1 MAQKTDLNISPYYD
15 DFDSEKNFYKVLFK
29 PGYPVQ
35 ARELTTLQSILQD
48 QVKSFGSHI
57 FKEGSV
63 VIPGNIAYDGNFN
76 SVKLNP
82 TNFGVDISL
91 YINNFIGK
99 KITGQI
105 SGTTAIIQFVSLPD
119 GGNVEDLTIY
129 VKYLDSDNNF
139 QFNPFE
145 DGESLIAEENITYGN
160 TTINAGTPF
169 ASLIALNA
177 TSVGSSASIGDGVY
191 FIRGYF
197 VNVSKQTIILD
208 NYTNTPSYRVGL
220 KIDELILSAG
230 DDNSLYDPSKGFT
243 NYAAPGADR
252 FKINLTLTKKLISD
266 LNDTDFVE
274 LLRVENGKI
283 KLIETKTEYNIIK
296 DYIAERTYDES
307 GDYTVEPF
315 NVTVN
320 NSLNDRL
327 GNNGLFFDTETTEQN
342 NTPSENLMCLKI
354 SPGKAYVR
362 GYDVAKISTTI
373 LDVKKPRDVE
383 LVQNVSIPF
392 EMGNIL
398 RVNTVS
404 GTPKQKSTID
414 LFDQFIG
421 SGNIIG
427 NAWVYKFNLTDSYYT
442 DDATNWNL
450 YLYDI
455 QTYTTLILN
464 STVSNSQLPAT
475 SFVKGKSSGA
485 SGYAVSA
492 GGGSS
497 TIRLRQTSGTF
508 SIGEQLI
515 VNGLDFERSI
525 TTAIA
530 YTIDDIK
537 SVRQSASTGF
547 SEFSANCLLEAFPFP
562 NGIVGGTITGGNT
575 LLSPGKYFT
584 GIKVGAMVGYSPT
597 ISQNSLS
604 VALRT
609 GETIGLSSSITT
621 TTNTFNRITSIS
633 EEGTSATISAV
644 TSVPGVFTG
653 DVTNGTF
660 NNIFI
665 GSAIIRNEK
674 SGFLYAQFPD
684 FNISSVNLSN
694 SSLTLSEQVVG
705 KTTSASGVLILN
717 SSEITGISSSFFVPF
732 DQERYSVHYNN
743 GEIARITSDQF
754 TLSGNT
760 ITINGL
766 LPNKSGVVV
775 NVTLVKN
782 GIRSKIKTYNKGK
795 TLTVARSKYPQSGT
809 GISSSIGDGL
819 TYNQYYGLRVQ
830 DEEISLN
837 YPDVVKIISI
847 YESFDS
853 SAPVLDQIQ
862 FGASSDVSTN
872 AIIGEDI
879 FGNTSKAIAKVV
891 SKPFTNVLGVVYL
904 NSEKFS
910 ISETVTFKDSNITT
924 EIESIT
930 PGKYKDITNSYT
942 LDKGQKDQYYDYS
955 RIVRNKNT
963 TEPSKQLLIVFDYYS
978 VSSNDSG
985 DIFTVLSYDKER
997 YTHDIPFIGPRS
1009 VKSSDT
1015 LDFRPRVSVFTST
1028 SSSPFDFSSRILQPT
1043 RILSPNESSLLG
1055 YEYYLPRIDKLYL
1068 DKTGNFFLEEGI
1080 PSKNPK
1086 APDKS
1091 DAVME
1096 IATIKLPPY
1105 LYNPANAI
1113 VTLMDNRRYTMRDI
1127 GLIEDRVENL
1137 ERVTSLSLLE
1147 VNTQTLQIQDSD
1159 GNNRFK
1165 SGFFVDDFKNY
1176 NFINKVVSSIR
1187 VNTSANEL
1195 TPLVSRNSLKS
1206 QIAPA
1211 SSIIDEE
1218 IDLSNNFPLL
1228 DPNIQKTGKALTLK
1242 YNSIGWIEQAFA
1254 TTVENVNP
1262 FNVIVYSGDVKLS
1275 PEIDNWVR
1283 TVQLPNKN
1291 INITLNSSQTVTQNL
1306 TRDISVTLPPINNN
1320 TSGSSITNVS
1330 LAGRGLSA
1338 GEIQLLQQTQVVTG
1352 VNVSTTASTNTST
1365 NSSTS
1370 STQSFNTVSNTDTS
1384 IRNVL
1389 ISSSDES
1396 FMRSR
1401 NTQFSASNLKPS
1413 TQFYQFL
1420 DGNSGVDFIPKLVE
1434 IRNVTNAFVVGETV
1448 VGSFGNDNL
1457 ITFRVANTNHKYGPY
1472 RSPSTTYTINPYI
1485 RTESIPPNYSQS
1497 SKILNIDTASL
1508 SEEAQGKY
1516 TGYLLKDMK
1525 LVGQTSGA
1533 VAYVA
1538 DLRLISD
1545 NFGDLIGA
1553 FYLRDP
1559 NKIPPPTVRISTGTK
1574 TYKLNSNSTNS
1585 PGLPGSTDNSST
1597 ETNYNSD
1604 GTLEQ
1609 WENTVTKTTS
1619 NLTTKT
1625 VTNLTT
1631 NTTTSQTTIN
1641 THTRTSIQRFVDPLA
1656 QSFVVGGNIEAPSP
1670 TSSFDDVNGAFLTAV
1685 DLFFAKKDSG
1695 NAPVKVEIRTVE
1707 LGTPTR
1713 TVIGFPVTLRPNQVN
1728 ISNDATIA
1736 TKVTFE
1742 EPIYLPPG
1750 REYAVVIIS
1759 ENSDQYEMWTA
1770 VMGEKTVNTKT
1781 LPDVSS
1787 VTYSKQFSMGSL
1799 FKSQNGSIWTAN
1811 QYQDLKFKLYK
1822 AQFTSSTGTAF
1833 FYNPTLDESNGYVQ
1847 RLEENPLTTL
1857 QKTATLGI
1865 TPTTNSTLI
1874 SNLGVGRKIVDK
1886 SKTYVYGYV
1895 VGTGSSVSSVGL
1907 TTGGSNYPT
1916 NAPGGSIV
1924 DTFTISGN
1932 GSGLKLNVTTDN
1944 GEITGITNVV
1954 FSGNGYKVGDVVGIV
1969 TSTFIGG
1976 TSSNTGKD
1984 SRVSI
1989 SSITGLDTLYLGGVQ
2004 GEFTPGTTADYELS
2018 YYNNSNTLVSVTG
2031 TTIKSYSSS
2040 TNQYSGNYVRVDHFD
2055 HQMYGNTNKLR
2066 ISDVESSTAAV
2077 QITSPISSPSTSISI
2092 EVGDTSN
2099 FTTFEGIPVSESN
2112 PGYVKIGNEIIR
2124 YGSVSSGLLGNI
2136 VRGIDTTI
2144 SIPHE
2149 TNSLM
2154 YKYELNGIS
2163 LRRINTTHDI
2173 SDLDIGIDG
2182 YYLEIDRTD
2191 ETSNGTNRSTDG
2203 SLAGAPQL
2211 SFASES
2217 KLGGSKVLA
2226 TENILYSSIVPTY
2239 DLNTPGSST
2248 STSAVIRSVTGT
2260 SISGNETSF
2269 LDNGFEPIQLNAL
2282 NTLKSVRLI
2291 CSKQN
2296 ESEYLSNLP
2305 RNKSFTTGIT
2315 FNTTDSNL
2323 SPILFLDTSFT
2334 EFISSRLNSPISDY
2348 AIDGRVNSILDD
2360 PHSAV
2365 YISTPVN
2372 LVNPATSLKVILSA
2386 YRHESADFRVLYC
2399 LFRPDSSG
2407 IDQSFELFP
2416 GYGNL
2421 SYTTSA
2427 GYSVVDPSKNSGRP
2441 DSFVSSS
2448 LDNQFK
2454 EYEFTA
2460 DNLGLFTGYVIKI
2473 VMSGTNQ
2480 AYPPRIK
2487 ELRTIAIR

>member
-15 DFDSEKNFYKVLFK
+15 DFDSSKNFYKVLFK

-57 FKEGSV
+57 FKEGSM

-82 TNFGVDISL
+82 INFGVDISL

-99 KITGQI
+99 KVIGQA
-105 SGTTAIIQFVSLPD
+105 SGTTAIIQYVALPD
-119 GGNVEDLTIY
+119 GNDVEDLTIY
-129 VKYLDSDNNF
+129 VKYLDSDSNF
-139 QFNPFE
+139 QFNPFQ

-169 ASLIALNA
+169 ASLISSDS

-197 VNVSKQTIILD
+197 ANVSKQTIILD
-208 NYTNTPSYRVGL
+208 HYTSTPSYRIGL
-220 KIDELILSAG
+220 KIDELILSAK
-230 DDNSLYDPSKGFT
+230 DDSSLYDPSKGFT

-252 FKINLTLTKKLISD
+252 FKINLSLTKKLISD
-266 LNDTDFVE
+266 TNDTDFVE
-274 LLRVENGKI
+274 LLRVEDGKI
-283 KLIETKTEYNIIK
+283 KKIETKTQYNVIK

-307 GDYTVEPF
+307 GDYTVEAF

-362 GYDVAKISTTI
+362 GYDVDKISTTI
-373 LDVKKPRDVE
+373 IDVEKPRDTE
-383 LVQNVSIPF
+383 LIETASIPF
-392 EMGNIL
+392 EMGNNI
-398 RVNTVS
+398 RVNNVS
-404 GTPKQKSTID
+404 GTPKQKFTVD
-414 LFDQFIG
+414 LFDQFVG
-421 SGNIIG
+421 SGTTIG
-427 NAWVYKFNLTDSYYT
+427 NARVYSFSLTDAPYT
-442 DDATNWNL
+442 NDATNWDL

-455 QTYTTLILN
+455 QTYTTLVLN
-464 STVSNSQLPAT
+464 SPVYNSELPAT

-485 SGYAVSA
+485 SGFAVA
-492 GGGSS
+492 AGGSS
-497 TIRLRQTSGTF
+497 ATINLRQTSGTF
-508 SIGEQLI
+508 SVGEQLI
-515 VNGLDFERSI
+515 VNGLDFSRSI
-525 TTAIA
+525 RTVTT
-530 YTIDDIK
+530 YSTEDIK
-537 SVRQSASTGF
+537 SVKQGASSGF
-547 SEFSANCLLEAFPFP
+547 SEFTADCLLERFRFP
-562 NGIVGGTITGGNT
+562 NGITQVTISGGNT
-575 LLSPGKYFT
+575 LVSPGKFFT
-584 GIKVGAMVGYSPT
+584 GVKIGSIIGY
-597 ISQNSLS
+597 
-604 VALRT
+604 A
-609 GETIGLSSSITT
+609 TT
-621 TTNTFNRITSIS
+621 TGDQTFNRVTAVSAD
-633 EEGTSATISAV
+633 GTSLTIAAISP
-644 TSVPGVFTG
+644 SVPGVYSGT
-653 DVTNGTF
+653 VTNGTYS
-660 NNIFI
+660 NIFI
-665 GSAIIRNEK
+665 GAPIIRNQN
-674 SGFLYAQFPD
+674 SGFLYAQLPD
-684 FNISSVNLSN
+684 FNISSVNLSG
-694 SSLTLSEQVVG
+694 SLLTLSEQITG
-705 KTTSASGVLILN
+705 ESTNGSGVLSFDL
-717 SSEITGISSSFFVPF
+717 SAVSGISSAFFTSF
-732 DQERYSVHYNN
+732 DQERYSVHYS
-743 GEIARITSDQF
+743 GGGIGTITSDQF
-754 TLSGNT
+754 ILSGNNVT
-760 ITINGL
+760 ISGL
-766 LPNKSGVVV
+766 IPSQTGIVV
-775 NVTLVKN
+775 NTTLVKN
-782 GIRSKIKTYNKGK
+782 GIQSKIKTYNRSQ
-795 TLTVARSKYPQSGT
+795 TLNVVRSKYPESGT

-819 TYNQYYGLRVQ
+819 TYNQYYGLRVH

-837 YPDVVKIISI
+837 YPDVVKIISV

-853 SAPVLDQIQ
+853 SAPVVDQIQ

-872 AIIGEDI
+872 AIIGENI
-879 FGNTSKAIAKVV
+879 FGKGSKAIARVV
-891 SKPFTNVLGVVYL
+891 SKPFSNILGIVYL
-904 NSEKFS
+904 NSERFS
-910 ISETVTFKDSNITT
+910 IAESVVFEDSNITT

-978 VSSNDSG
+978 VPSNDSG
-985 DIFTVLSYDKER
+985 DVFTVLSYDKER

-1015 LDFRPRVSVFTST
+1015 LDFRPRVPVFTST
-1028 SSSPFDFSSRILQPT
+1028 TSSPFDFSSRTLSSASILA
-1043 RILSPNESSLLG
+1043 PNESSLLG

-1068 DKTGNFFLEEGI
+1068 DKTGNFILEKGI
-1080 PSKNPK
+1080 SSKNPK

-1105 LYNPANAI
+1105 LYNPANAT

-1147 VNTQTLQIQDSD
+1147 VNTQTLQIQDAD

-1176 NFINKVVSSIR
+1176 TFINRGLSSIR
-1187 VNTSANEL
+1187 VNTAANEL
-1195 TPLVSRNSLKS
+1195 TPIVSRNSLKS
-1206 QIAPA
+1206 QITPA
-1211 SSIIDEE
+1211 TSIIDEDL
-1218 IDLSNNFPLL
+1218 DLSENFPLL
-1228 DPNIQKTGKALTLK
+1228 DPNVVKTGKAVTLK
-1242 YNSIGWIEQAFA
+1242 YESVGWIEQAFA

-1262 FNVIVYSGDVKLS
+1262 FNVIVYNGDVKLS

-1283 TVQLPNKN
+1283 TIQLPNKN
-1291 INITLNSSQTVTQNL
+1291 ISVTLNSTQTVTRNL
-1306 TRDISVTLPPINNN
+1306 TNNVSVNLPPINTQTSGTVNLPDIIGQGNRTEIVGSN
-1320 TSGSSITNVS
+1320 TSNS
-1330 LAGRGLSA
+1330 
-1338 GEIQLLQQTQVVTG
+1338 
-1352 VNVSTTASTNTST
+1352 
-1365 NSSTS
+1365 SSTS
-1370 STQSFNTVSNTDTS
+1370 SSTQSRTTTTESFNTVSNANTT

-1401 NTQFSASNLKPS
+1401 NTQFSASNVKPS

-1420 DGNSGVDFIPKLVE
+1420 DGNSGADFIPKLIE
-1434 IRNVTNAFVVGETV
+1434 IRDVTKAFVVGETV
-1448 VGSFGNDNL
+1448 IGSSGGNNL
-1457 ITFRVANTNHKYGPY
+1457 ISFRVAKSDHKYGPY
-1472 RSPSTTYTINPYI
+1472 NSPSTTYAVNPYI
-1485 RTESIPPNYSQS
+1485 RTESISSEYSQS
-1497 SKILNIDTASL
+1497 SKILNIDTTSL
-1508 SEEAQGKY
+1508 SEESQGKY
-1516 TGYLLKDMK
+1516 SGYLLKDMQ

-1533 VAYVA
+1533 VAYVS

-1545 NFGDLIGA
+1545 NFGDLIGT

-1559 NKIPPPTVRISTGTK
+1559 NTIPPPTVRIATGTK
-1574 TYKLNSNSTNS
+1574 TFKLTASSTNS
-1585 PGLPGSTDNSST
+1585 PDLPGSTANSST
-1597 ETNYNSD
+1597 EANYKSD

-1609 WENTVTKTTS
+1609 WENTVTATT
-1619 NLTTKT
+1619 NNVTTRT

-1631 NTTTSQTTIN
+1631 NTTSIRTTTN
-1641 THTRTSIQRFVDPLA
+1641 THTTTTVQRFVDPLA
-1656 QSFVVGGNIEAPSP
+1656 QSFVVAGNIEAPSP

-1685 DLFFAKKDSG
+1685 DLFFANKDSG

-1728 ISNDATIA
+1728 VSNDASVA

-1770 VMGEKTVNTKT
+1770 VMGEKTRNTKD
-1781 LPDVSS
+1781 LPDVDAI
-1787 VTYSKQFSMGSL
+1787 TYSKQFSMGSL

-1822 AQFTSSTGTAF
+1822 AKFTSTTGTVF
-1833 FYNPTLDESNGYVQ
+1833 FNNPTLDESNGYVQ
-1847 RLEENPLTTL
+1847 RLAENPLTTL
-1857 QKTATLGI
+1857 PRTGSLGI
-1865 TPTTNSTLI
+1865 TTTTNSSLI
-1874 SNLGVGRKIVDK
+1874 SILSKGRKIADI
-1886 SKTYVYGYV
+1886 TQNYVYGYV
-1895 VGTGSSVSSVGL
+1895 VGTGSSVATVGL
-1907 TTGGSNYPT
+1907 TTGGSNYVT
-1916 NAPGGSIV
+1916 
-1924 DTFTISGN
+1924 DTSVNTYNIIGN
-1932 GSGLKLNVTTDN
+1932 GSGLILNISATN
-1944 GEITGITNVV
+1944 GAITGTPTIVNP
-1954 FSGNGYKVGDVVGIV
+1954 GNGYKVGDVVGIV
-1969 TSTFIGG
+1969 TSSV
-1976 TSSNTGKD
+1976 SSNTGKD
-1984 SRVSI
+1984 ARI
-1989 SSITGLDTLYLGGVQ
+1989 TITGDSNSIDTLYLENIQ
-2004 GEFTPGTTADYELS
+2004 GTFTDTPGS
-2018 YYNNSNTLVSVTG
+2018 QFGYYDNSNALVSIAS
-2031 TTIKSYSSS
+2031 TTISNFSPS
-2040 TNQYSGNYVRVDHFD
+2040 TNEYSGNYVRVEHFD

-2066 ISDVESSTAAV
+2066 ISDVISSNAPV
-2077 QITSPISSPSTSISI
+2077 PITSSLPSTSTSISI
-2092 EVGDTSN
+2092 GNTSN
-2099 FTTFEGIPVSESN
+2099 FGTFEGIPISGSN
-2112 PGYVKIGNEIIR
+2112 PGYVKIGNEIIS
-2124 YGSVSSGLLGNI
+2124 YGSVGSGSLGTI
-2136 VRGIDTTI
+2136 VRGIDSTI
-2144 SIPHE
+2144 SITHE
-2149 TNSLM
+2149 TDALL
-2154 YKYELNGIS
+2154 YKYELNGVS

-2173 SDLDIGIDG
+2173 DDLNIGIDG
-2182 YYLEIDRTD
+2182 YYLKVNRAA
-2191 ETSNGTNRSTDG
+2191 NGTNTNRSADG

-2269 LDNGFEPIQLNAL
+2269 LDNGYEPIQLNSL
-2282 NTLKSVRLI
+2282 NTLRSVRLV
-2291 CSKQN
+2291 CSKEN
-2296 ESEYLSNLP
+2296 EMEYLDALP

-2323 SPILFLDTSFT
+2323 SPILFLDTAFT
-2334 EFISSRLNSPISDY
+2334 EFISSRLDSPISDY
-2348 AIDGRVNSILDD
+2348 TLDGRVNSILDD
-2360 PHSAV
+2360 PHSASYV
-2365 YISTPVN
+2365 SRAVN
-2372 LVNPATSLKVILSA
+2372 LVQPATSLKVILSA
-2386 YRHESADFRVLYC
+2386 YRHESADFRVLYS
-2399 LFRPDSSG
+2399 LFRPDSSE

-2416 GYGNL
+2416 GYDNL

-2427 GYSVVDPSKNSGRP
+2427 GYSVVDPAKNSGRP
-2441 DSFVSSS
+2441 DTFVSSS

-2460 DNLGLFTGYVIKI
+2460 DNLGLFNGYVIKI

-2487 ELRTIAIR
+2487 ELRTIAVR